1 MILTN
6 EEIANIM
13 RDFVQTLAKGEVEK
27 TLSFFTEDAVF
38 VTPNGT
44 FKGKDE
50 LRSYLSA
57 QAKSMEDRTATET
70 GNGIMVEGNKA
81 FFEHVLGATVQG
93 RRAEFLAMCAYE
105 FSNGKIKEVRTT
117 YDRLLIAQQAV
128 KGWLP
133 KMLVNLIVKQ
143 SEKM

>member
-1 MILTN
+1 MTN

-13 RDFVQTLAKGEVEK
+13 RDFVQTMPKGDVEK
-27 TLSFFTEDAVF
+27 TLSFFTEDAVW
-38 VTPNGT
+38 VEPNGT

-57 QAKSMEDRTATET
+57 QAKSMEDKTVTET
-70 GNGIMVEGNKA
+70 GNGIIVEGNKA

-105 FSNGKIKEVRTT
+105 FSNGKIKEVRST

-133 KMLVNLIVKQ
+133 KMLVNFIVKQ
-143 SEKM
+143 AEKM

>member
-1 MILTN
+1 MSN
-6 EEIANIM
+6 EEIANTM
-13 RDFVQTLAKGEVEK
+13 RDFVQTMAKGDVGK
-27 TLSFFTEDAVF
+27 TLSFFTEDAVW
-38 VTPNGT
+38 VEPNGT

-70 GNGIMVEGNKA
+70 GNGIIVQGDKA

-133 KMLVNLIVKQ
+133 KMLVNFIVRQ
-143 SEKM
+143 AEKM

>member
-1 MILTN
+1 MTN

-13 RDFVQTLAKGEVEK
+13 RDFVETMTKGDVEK
-27 TLSFFTEDAVF
+27 TLSFFTEDAVW
-38 VTPNGT
+38 VEPNGT

-57 QAKSMEDRTATET
+57 QAKSMEDRTITEA
-70 GNGIMVEGNKA
+70 GNGIIVERNKA

-105 FSNGKIKEVRTT
+105 FSNGKIKEVRST

-133 KMLVNLIVKQ
+133 KMLVNFIVKQ

>member
-1 MILTN
+1 MTN

-13 RDFVQTLAKGEVEK
+13 RDFGRTMAKGDVEK
-27 TLSFFTEDAVF
+27 TLSFFTEDAVW
-38 VTPNGT
+38 VEPNGT

-57 QAKSMEDRTATET
+57 QAKSMEDKTVTET
-70 GNGIMVEGNKA
+70 GNGIIVGGNKA

-105 FSNGKIKEVRTT
+105 FSNGKIKEVRST

-133 KMLVNLIVKQ
+133 KMLVNFIVKQ

>member
-1 MILTN
+1 MTN
-6 EEIANIM
+6 EEIGNIM
-13 RDFVQTLAKGEVEK
+13 RDFVETMTKGDVEK
-27 TLSFFTEDAVF
+27 TLSFFTEDAVW
-38 VTPNGT
+38 VEPNGT

-57 QAKSMEDRTATET
+57 QAKSMEDRTITEA
-70 GNGIMVEGNKA
+70 GNGIIVERNKA

-105 FSNGKIKEVRTT
+105 FSNGKIKEVRST

-133 KMLVNLIVKQ
+133 KMLVNFIVKQ

>member
-1 MILTN
+1 MTN

-13 RDFVQTLAKGEVEK
+13 RDFVQTLAKGDVEK
-27 TLSFFTEDAVF
+27 TLSFFTEDV
-38 VTPNGT
+38 VWVEPNGT
-44 FKGKDE
+44 FKGKNE

-57 QAKSMEDRTATET
+57 QAKSMENKTVTET
-70 GNGIMVEGNKA
+70 GNGIIVEGNKA

-133 KMLVNLIVKQ
+133 KMMVNMMVKQ
-143 SEKM
+143 AEKGLR

>member
-1 MILTN
+1 MSN
-6 EEIANIM
+6 EEIASVM
-13 RDFVQTLAKGEVEK
+13 RDFVQTMAKGDVEK
-27 TLSFFTEDAVF
+27 TLSFFTEDGVF

-50 LRSYLSA
+50 LRRHLSA
-57 QAKSMEDRTATET
+57 EAESMQDMAVTET
-70 GNGIMVEGNKA
+70 GNGIIVEGNKA
-81 FFEHVLGATVQG
+81 FFEHVIAATVQG
-93 RRAEFLAMCAYE
+93 RRAEVLAMCAYE

-133 KMLVNLIVKQ
+133 KMLVNFIVRQ
-143 SEKM
+143 AEKM

>member
-1 MILTN
+1 MTN

-13 RDFVQTLAKGEVEK
+13 RDFVQTMMKGDVEK
-27 TLSFFTEDAVF
+27 TLSFFTEDAVW
-38 VTPNGT
+38 VEPNGT

-57 QAKSMEDRTATET
+57 QAKSMQDRTATET
-70 GNGIMVEGNKA
+70 GNGIIVEGNKA

-105 FSNGKIKEVRTT
+105 FSDGKIKEVRAT

-133 KMLVNLIVKQ
+133 KMLVNFIVKQ
-143 SEKM
+143 MEKM

>member
-1 MILTN
+1 MTN
-6 EEIANIM
+6 EEIAKTM
-13 RDFVQTLAKGEVEK
+13 RDFAQTMAKGDVEK
-27 TLSFFTEDAVF
+27 TLSFFTEDAVW
-38 VTPNGT
+38 VEPNGT

>member
-1 MILTN
+1 MTN
-6 EEIANIM
+6 EETANIM
-13 RDFVQTLAKGEVEK
+13 RDFVQTMVKGDVEK
-27 TLSFFTEDAVF
+27 TLSFFTEDAVW
-38 VTPNGT
+38 VEPNGT

-57 QAKSMEDRTATET
+57 QAKSMQHRTVTET
-70 GNGIMVEGNKA
+70 DNGIIVKGNKA

-105 FSNGKIKEVRTT
+105 FSDGKIKEVRST

-133 KMLVNLIVKQ
+133 KMLVNFIVKQ

>member
-1 MILTN
+1 MTN

-13 RDFVQTLAKGEVEK
+13 RDFVQTMAKGDVEK
-27 TLSFFTEDAVF
+27 TLSFFTEDAVW
-38 VTPNGT
+38 VEPNGT

-57 QAKSMEDRTATET
+57 QAKSMEDKTVTET
-70 GNGIMVEGNKA
+70 GNGIIVEGNKA

-133 KMLVNLIVKQ
+133 KMLVNFIVKQ

>member
-1 MILTN
+1 MIMTN

-13 RDFVQTLAKGEVEK
+13 RDFVETMTKGDVEK
-27 TLSFFTEDAVF
+27 TLSFFTEDAVW
-38 VTPNGT
+38 VEPNGT

-57 QAKSMEDRTATET
+57 QAKSMEDRTITEA
-70 GNGIMVEGNKA
+70 GNGIIVERNKA

-105 FSNGKIKEVRTT
+105 FSNGKIKEVRST

-133 KMLVNLIVKQ
+133 KMLVNFIVKQ